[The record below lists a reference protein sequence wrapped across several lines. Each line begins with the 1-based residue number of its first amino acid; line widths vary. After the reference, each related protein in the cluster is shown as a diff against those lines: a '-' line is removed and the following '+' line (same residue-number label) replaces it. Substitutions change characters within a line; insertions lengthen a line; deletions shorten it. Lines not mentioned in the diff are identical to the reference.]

1 MYDDELSIPA
11 NRLSKRENQSIA
23 SSSGSLLNQTQNLR
37 SRRFI
42 EDELEEDELIRENEQ
57 LTQNLMASQS
67 RNRLLEDELRQSR
80 NQLIEDEELLQPPQF
95 SLPSRRFGSPLR
107 SQNLP
112 SRRFGSPLRSQNLPS
127 RRIGSPLRSQ
137 NLPSRRFGNPLRSQ
151 NLSSRRVSNQL
162 QNDINFENDLMQQ
175 DQMLSNRL
183 RNNKMLQNKLSQQ
196 LQRDFELPSR
206 SLRNRQILQ
215 DEILEDELEQED
227 RLLSRQLRKNSIL
240 EDELE
245 QEDRLLSRQ
254 LRRNSILEDELEQ
267 EEEILQDF
275 IEEELDERLI
285 EEAQKMKKSIKKSD
299 AILKNVIQKTPVIG
313 TCGIKTCQKN
323 NLWTLKFRLPGNVI
337 VSHQFDKTKPLSTIY
352 NQLQQDIKNE
362 KVILILPGAK
372 VINCEHHIPIDQTG
386 IENFMTIT
394 VAKI

>member
-112 SRRFGSPLRSQNLPS
+112 SRRFG
-127 RRIGSPLRSQ
+127 
-137 NLPSRRFGNPLRSQ
+137 NPLRSQ

-227 RLLSRQLRKNSIL
+227 RLLSRQLRK
-240 EDELE
+240 
-245 QEDRLLSRQ
+245 
-254 LRRNSILEDELEQ
+254 NSILEDELEQ